1 MSKAM
6 EIFKNRLPSVVSSS
20 ASGYVGLVTHIP
32 KLVGF
37 LSEHNRSK
45 EEIARIKAQLEVIK
59 SELDYRYDFYNSSMA
74 SIFGERRSNIDRIFA
89 VIEKGMEKNDTEIVL
104 GGLRAVSDLVSTSPF
119 KDMESLGRLIN
130 SGKTIDL

>member
-1 MSKAM
+1 MSKVM
-6 EIFKNRLPSVVSSS
+6 EIIKNRLPTVVSS
-20 ASGYVGLVTHIP
+20 AAGGYGGLVTHIP

-59 SELDYRYDFYNSSMA
+59 SEIDHRYDLYNNSLTEM
-74 SIFGERRSNIDRIFA
+74 FGERRSNIDRIFD

-130 SGKTIDL
+130 SGKSIDL